1 MGVQKIARDSVRGLS
16 KEGYY
21 RFVAIF
27 TWTGQD
33 DKVALERLSPFIG
46 HKLLSEMGID
56 PETYQTYYLTGA
68 RTELCIGYTNSAAGL
83 KRFHSAVC
91 FGTNIEAKFYH
102 AVEGYEAA
110 EAAKAAPK

>member
-1 MGVQKIARDSVRGLS
+1 MGIMAMARDTVKGLS
-16 KEGYY
+16 KDGYY

-46 HKLLSEMGID
+46 HEKLSEMGID

-68 RTELCIGYTNSAAGL
+68 RTELCIGYVKSPMGLSKFSA
-83 KRFHSAVC
+83 SVTY
-91 FGTNIEAKFYH
+91 GTDIKANIYH
-102 AVEGYEAA
+102 AVEGWEIA
-110 EAAKAAPK
+110 EAVPK

>member
-1 MGVQKIARDSVRGLS
+1 MGIMAMARDTVKGLS
-16 KEGYY
+16 KDGYY

-46 HKLLSEMGID
+46 HEKLSEMGID
-56 PETYQTYYLTGA
+56 PETAQFYYLTGA
-68 RTELCIGYTNSAAGL
+68 RTELVIGYTSSALAL
-83 KRFHSAVC
+83 KKFHSAVC

-110 EAAKAAPK
+110 EAVPK